1 MSLLL
6 ELQSVRR
13 SYQSGEESLDVLKN
27 ISLKIYS
34 GELVA
39 IIGASG
45 SGKSTLM
52 NILGCLDQATSG
64 TYYIAG
70 QNIVDLNNDDLAI
83 LRREYFGFIFQRY
96 HLLPHLSAAHNVEI
110 PAIYAGSPKNERK
123 KRAVTLLTRLGLAE
137 RINYR
142 PNQLSGG
149 QQQRVSIARALMNG
163 GQIILAD
170 EPTGAPDSHSS
181 VEVMNILKQL
191 QQKGHT
197 VIVVTHNPEVA
208 NQADRT
214 IEIKDGEII
223 SDSGYQPTQELKKIP
238 EPSNPSVEQA
248 SCQQWVGR
256 LHEALLMAWRAMLS
270 NKMRTAL
277 TMLGIIIGIASVVS
291 ILVVGDATQ
300 QKVLAN
306 IRAMD

>member
-137 RINYR
+137 
-142 PNQLSGG
+142 
-149 QQQRVSIARALMNG
+149 
-163 GQIILAD
+163 
-170 EPTGAPDSHSS
+170 
-181 VEVMNILKQL
+181 
-191 QQKGHT
+191 
-197 VIVVTHNPEVA
+197 
-208 NQADRT
+208 
-214 IEIKDGEII
+214 
-223 SDSGYQPTQELKKIP
+223 
-238 EPSNPSVEQA
+238 
-248 SCQQWVGR
+248 
-256 LHEALLMAWRAMLS
+256 
-270 NKMRTAL
+270 AL
-277 TMLGIIIGIASVVS
+277 TIDRISFQEGNNNESVS
-291 ILVVGDATQ
+291 
-300 QKVLAN
+300 
-306 IRAMD
+306 REH